1 VTDYAERLNPAL
13 FDVLLDD
20 VIERFLVAYI
30 SSLRRASKL
39 RMPAAAD
46 RMRDD
51 VRDSMAMFSSWR
63 KEEEIGEKMEI
74 LTMM

>member
-1 VTDYAERLNPAL
+1 MTDYAERLNPAL